1 MTDTIK
7 NKAAQSLGK
16 LGGLARAKKLTKEQ
30 LTAIGKKGGRPKGY
44 KPVIAILK

>member
-7 NKAAQSLGK
+7 NKAAMQLGK

-30 LTAIGKKGGRPKGY
+30 LTAIGRQGGRPKGY
-44 KPVIAILK
+44 RPAIAKLK